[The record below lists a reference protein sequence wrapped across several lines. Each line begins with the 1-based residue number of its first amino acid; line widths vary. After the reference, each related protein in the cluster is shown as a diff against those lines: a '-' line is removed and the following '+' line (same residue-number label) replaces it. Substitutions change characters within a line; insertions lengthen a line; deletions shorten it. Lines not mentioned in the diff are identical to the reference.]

1 MTNGEKIKAILKP
14 RTDQIKIYGDWLEIE
29 IQSLGINFSCELK
42 WWDKEYKESDAERE
56 DKE

>member
-14 RTDQIKIYGDWLEIE
+14 RTDQIRIYDDWVEIE

-42 WWDKEYKESDAERE
+42 WWNEESE
-56 DKE
+56 DK

>member
-14 RTDQIKIYGDWLEIE
+14 RTDQIRIYGDWVEIE

-42 WWDKEYKESDAERE
+42 WWNEESE
-56 DKE
+56 DNTQGSIKFL